1 MTLGRNLPHDT
12 PLLRQHNYITFD
24 RFGKKRTTRTIVG
37 PTLHQEGQNKHVFGK
52 LDDSKPL
59 WMLRSPPIGVYEL
72 QLCQFGFV
80 YKGDAD
86 VLLEPSLHFCYCRGM
101 PHLPFLS
108 HQNTGDLVLGRL
120 WRFPISPLVRVSA
133 PAHTAHMY
141 VIGMSGKG
149 KSKLLAYCLYQNIAA
164 GRGCG
169 LIDPHSL
176 LVDDLLRLLV
186 TRSVLTDPDI
196 RSRLIYVDP
205 ARTDYVI
212 PFNVL
217 ATQAEHPYDIA
228 ASVLKAFR
236 RTWPECLSEAPHF
249 SNVVTAAL
257 IVLIENGLTLMHM
270 SRLLTNS
277 EFREQCL
284 ERVTDSSIVEFFH
297 DRYDQWGREAPLLRE
312 STLNKIGAFSL
323 NPRLKLMLG
332 QQTNHLDFRAIMDE
346 GKILLLDL
354 GHSDGE
360 TNRLIGSLVVT
371 GLELAMRRRRNHK
384 LWNLTIDEFAGYVA
398 NEGSVK
404 TLAHVFSEG
413 RKFRTSMT
421 VAHQDLSQLTPRM
434 LGALSNVQT
443 KVLFGIGR
451 HDAEYFA
458 KLIGRVDAE
467 AVKRDPKTEAQHEL
481 FSPLSEQWEQ
491 WIDRLRFQPARQ
503 ATVASQD
510 GRVVSL
516 RTMNIPAYTATAEQ
530 VEEIRRES
538 LARYGIPYA
547 EAERNAQETLADCQ
561 PQRSMEIEI
570 PAYEVVSL

>member
-1 MTLGRNLPHDT
+1 
-12 PLLRQHNYITFD
+12 
-24 RFGKKRTTRTIVG
+24 
-37 PTLHQEGQNKHVFGK
+37 
-52 LDDSKPL
+52 
-59 WMLRSPPIGVYEL
+59 ML
-72 QLCQFGFV
+72 
-80 YKGDAD
+80 
-86 VLLEPSLHFCYCRGM
+86 
-101 PHLPFLS
+101 HLPFLP
-108 HQNTGDLVLGRL
+108 HQNSSSLVLGRL
-120 WRFPISPLVRVSA
+120 WRFPISPLFRLAASA
-133 PAHTAHMY
+133 RTAHMY
-141 VIGMSGKG
+141 AIGMSGKG
-149 KSKLLAYCLYQNIAA
+149 KSKLLEYCLYQDIAA

-186 TRSVLTDPDI
+186 TRNVLANRDI
-196 RSRLIYVDP
+196 RHRLIYVDP

-217 ATQAEHPYDIA
+217 ATEAEHPYDIA
-228 ASVLKAFR
+228 ASVLEAFR

-249 SNVVTAAL
+249 SNIVMATL

-270 SRLLTNS
+270 PRLLTNS

-284 ERVTDSSIVEFFH
+284 ERVTGSSIVEFFH

-323 NPRLKLMLG
+323 NPRLRLMLG
-332 QQTNHLDFRAIMDE
+332 QQANHLDFRAIMDE

-413 RKFRTSMT
+413 RKFRMSMT
-421 VAHQDLSQLTPRM
+421 VAHQDLSQLTSRM

-443 KVLFGIGR
+443 KVIFGIGR

-467 AVKRDPKTEAQHEL
+467 AVKRDPKTETQHEL
-481 FSPLSEQWEQ
+481 FSPLSEQWGQ

-547 EAERNAQETLADCQ
+547 EAERNVRETLAADSQ
-561 PQRSMEIEI
+561 EPSLNPEV
-570 PAYEVVSL
+570 PAFEVVVV